1 MVFNSFCF
9 APFLLLAVLSQAFVA
24 SWPVRKA
31 TLILCS
37 YAFYAAWYP
46 LAIVLL
52 WASTLFDF
60 FVARAVE
67 KSASSPWRRGLLIG
81 SVALNLGVLF
91 SFKYLGFAVDN
102 LNRLAGF
109 AGHASLL
116 ARPAWILPVGISF
129 YTFMSLSYVVDV
141 YRSRR
146 RAETSLLDFALF
158 LSFFPHLVAGPIV
171 RADDFLPQCK
181 AARRPTIHGVCWGLL
196 LLTLGLFQKVVMADA
211 WFGPLADRVFDGRAG
226 QASTADA
233 WLAAIAFSGQIFSDF
248 AGYSTC
254 AVGAA
259 ACLGFRLP
267 ENFRS
272 PYAAVGFSDF
282 WRRWHITLSGWLR
295 DYVYVSLGGNRYG
308 TGRTLLNLMLT
319 MLLGGLWHGAAWTF
333 VIWGVLHGAFL
344 CAERGVRRGVE
355 RFRIPQ
361 NAWTLMLASGT
372 TLLGVTW
379 AWVFFRAPTFARA
392 LELTRAMSGAGG
404 RWSLSLL
411 GSADALMVL
420 LPVLG
425 LLVAQWWFKERSLV
439 AVASKVPTWLL
450 AGASASMLLAIMTMA
465 GEDRAFIYF
474 QF

>member
-60 FVARAVE
+60 VVARAME
-67 KSASSPWRRGLLIG
+67 KSASPSRRKGLVVG
-81 SVALNLGVLF
+81 SIVLNLGVLF

-102 LNRLAGF
+102 LNRLASLG
-109 AGHASLL
+109 GHGALVT
-116 ARPAWILPVGISF
+116 RPGWILPVGISF
-129 YTFMSLSYVVDV
+129 YTFMSLSYVIDV
-141 YRSRR
+141 YRRR
-146 RAETSLLDFALF
+146 RTAETSLLDFALF

-181 AARRPTIHGVCWGLL
+181 AARRPTAEGVAWGLL

-211 WFGPLADRVFDGRAG
+211 WFGPLADRVFDGRG
-226 QASTADA
+226 GPASTADA

-295 DYVYVSLGGNRYG
+295 DYVYVSLGGNRRG
-308 TGRTLLNLMLT
+308 SFRTMLNLMLT

-333 VIWGVLHGAFL
+333 VVWGVLHGAFL
-344 CAERGVRRGVE
+344 CAERGVRQGVE
-355 RFRIPQ
+355 RLRIPL
-361 NAWTLMLASGT
+361 NAWTLTLASAI

-379 AWVFFRAPTFARA
+379 AWVFFRAPTFDLA
-392 LELTRAMSGAGG
+392 LTLTLAMCGAGG
-404 RWSLSLL
+404 RFLPSLL
-411 GSADALMVL
+411 GNADALMVL
-420 LPVLG
+420 LPALG
-425 LLVAQWWFKERSLV
+425 LVVAQRWFKDRNLV
-439 AVASKVPTWLL
+439 AVADTVPTWALV
-450 AGASASMLLAIMTMA
+450 GAAASMLLAIMSMA